1 MAHNIAAAM
10 GPDFQMWATFA
21 VIIGALVMYAM
32 ERVPMEITSL
42 GVICVLLIFFHFFPV
57 LDERGVSLLNPVR
70 ILHGFANPALIS
82 VLALLVMGQGMVRT
96 GILDLG
102 ARWLLGHTGHWPWLS
117 LAIVLAVVIAV
128 SAFLNNIPVVVIF
141 IPVMQA
147 LATRFGRSVS
157 RVMIPLSYAAV
168 FGGMTTLI
176 GSGTNL
182 LVNSALIEIGQA
194 PFTFFEFSIPG
205 IVLATVGLAYV
216 LVVAPKLLP
225 ERSGLAD
232 SLLEGEGKQFIG
244 QITVTGD
251 SDLIGKDAPGGLF
264 AGLTDMTVRMIQRG
278 ETAILPPFEDYQA
291 RPRDVLVVAA
301 TRKAFTE
308 ALTRDPGLLDPD
320 LQDGRAETEDD
331 FRPWHEGNRMM
342 AEIMVAPA
350 SRLIGRTLPQIGFRY
365 HTHCIVLGVQRR
377 SRMIRARI
385 TEIRLQAGDVLL
397 VQGQPDDINA
407 LKVSGDVVLIEWSAK
422 ELPSLSHARS
432 AGAIFL
438 GAIGLAAVGI
448 LPVVVATLSGAA
460 VMVLAGVLN
469 ARQAFRALDPLVT
482 TTIATALALGITLQ
496 ETGGATFLAH
506 AVVAA
511 LEGASVVTV
520 LSVFFLLVAVLA
532 NIISTKTCAV
542 LFTPI
547 AVDIATEIGAAPA
560 VFALAV
566 VFAANCSFASP
577 LGYQTN
583 LLVMAPGHYRFLD
596 YTRVGVPLIFVLWI
610 TFILFVPWYYGL

>member
-1 MAHNIAAAM
+1 MAQYIAAAA

-21 VIIGALVMYAM
+21 IIIGALVMYAM
-32 ERVPMEITSL
+32 ERVPLEITSL
-42 GVICVLLIFFHFFPV
+42 GVICALLIFFHFFPV
-57 LDERGVSLLNPVR
+57 IDEGGVSLLNPVR
-70 ILHGFANPALIS
+70 ILHGFANPALIT

-96 GILDLG
+96 GILDLA

-168 FGGMTTLI
+168 CGGMTTLI

-244 QITVTGD
+244 QITVTGE

-264 AGLTDMTVRMIQRG
+264 AGLPDMTVRMIQRG

-331 FRPWHEGNRMM
+331 FRPWHEGDRVLV
-342 AEIMVAPA
+342 ELMVAPA

-397 VQGQPDDINA
+397 VQGQPGDINA

-432 AGAIFL
+432 ACVIFL

-448 LPVVVATLSGAA
+448 LPVVVAMLSGAA

-469 ARQAFRALDPLVT
+469 ARQAFRSLDALVT
-482 TTIATALALGITLQ
+482 TTIATALALGVALQ
-496 ETGGATFLAH
+496 ETGGAAFLAH

-547 AVDIATEIGAAPA
+547 AVDIAIEIGAAPA

-610 TFILFVPWYYGL
+610 TFTLFVPWYYGI

>member
-331 FRPWHEGNRMM
+331 FRPWHEGDRMM

-448 LPVVVATLSGAA
+448 LPVVVATLSGASSVISPSA
-460 VMVLAGVLN
+460 AG
-469 ARQAFRALDPLVT
+469 
-482 TTIATALALGITLQ
+482 
-496 ETGGATFLAH
+496 
-506 AVVAA
+506 
-511 LEGASVVTV
+511 
-520 LSVFFLLVAVLA
+520 
-532 NIISTKTCAV
+532 
-542 LFTPI
+542 
-547 AVDIATEIGAAPA
+547 
-560 VFALAV
+560 
-566 VFAANCSFASP
+566 
-577 LGYQTN
+577 
-583 LLVMAPGHYRFLD
+583 
-596 YTRVGVPLIFVLWI
+596 
-610 TFILFVPWYYGL
+610 